1 MIRILIVD
9 DQNLVREGVKVLL
22 ANTEGITIIGDAK
35 DGASALQQIAELQP
49 DIVLLDI
56 EMPGINGLAV
66 AGKIRSQFPQVKVII
81 LSTREDKASVQKATV
96 QGAKGYL
103 LKTASSDELEWTIK
117 LVEQGYSAM
126 KSELMG
132 EQLFPNTTN
141 SVSQSNKSNS
151 VSRPAQNYSK
161 MNGDAATAQK
171 RDLVSASVI
180 AQNNKTDLNKLEIL
194 LANNPVQRKR
204 PTHFKPQ
211 KAQRF
216 HNVRLLKFRKTL
228 ASFEFKLLICIV
240 LFSLG
245 FLIFIALA

>member
-22 ANTEGITIIGDAK
+22 ANTEGITVIGDAK
-35 DGASALQQIAELQP
+35 DGESALQQIAELQP
-49 DIVLLDI
+49 NTVLLDI

-66 AGKIRSQFPQVKVII
+66 AGKIRSQFPQVKVIM
-81 LSTREDKASVQKATV
+81 LSSREDKASVQKATT

-103 LKTASSDELEWTIK
+103 LKTASSSELEWAIK
-117 LVEQGYSAM
+117 LVEQGYSAI

-132 EQLFPNTTN
+132 EQLFQNNTNLLDKSSKFN
-141 SVSQSNKSNS
+141 SVPQPI
-151 VSRPAQNYSK
+151 RNYSQV
-161 MNGDAATAQK
+161 NGDATISHS
-171 RDLVSASVI
+171 RDLVSTSVRP
-180 AQNNKTDLNKLEIL
+180 QNNQTDLNKLETL

-204 PTHFKPQ
+204 PTHFKPK

-216 HNVRLLKFRKTL
+216 HNARLLKFRKTL
-228 ASFEFKLLICIV
+228 ASFEFKLLICII

-245 FLIFIALA
+245 FLIFIALS

>member
-22 ANTEGITIIGDAK
+22 ENTEGITVIGDAK
-35 DGASALQQIAELQP
+35 DGESALQQIAELQP

-66 AGKIRSQFPQVKVII
+66 AGKIRSQFPQVKVIM
-81 LSTREDKASVQKATV
+81 LSSREDKTSVQKATT

-103 LKTASSDELEWTIK
+103 LKTASSSELEWAIK
-117 LVEQGYSAM
+117 LVEQGYSAI

-132 EQLFPNTTN
+132 EQLFQNNTNLLSKSSNFN
-141 SVSQSNKSNS
+141 SVSQL
-151 VSRPAQNYSK
+151 RNYSQV
-161 MNGDAATAQK
+161 NGNATTSHS
-171 RDLVSASVI
+171 RDLVSAPVRP
-180 AQNNKTDLNKLEIL
+180 QNNKTDLNKLEIL
-194 LANNPVQRKR
+194 LANNRVQLKR
-204 PTHFKPQ
+204 PTHFKPK

-216 HNVRLLKFRKTL
+216 HNARLLKFRKTL
-228 ASFEFKLLICIV
+228 ASFEFKLLICII

-245 FLIFIALA
+245 FLIFIALS